1 MSSFS
6 ESSRQPRL
14 ATNRSQWCAWAAAAC
29 SAALLA
35 APARADVIELSPD
48 GVVSV
53 RQGAGAAT
61 FDVQDL
67 QVVPASAA
75 AVELAPAVI
84 SQAMPLQ
91 IPSQYA
97 RMVQTAAAAA
107 NISPA
112 LLAALV
118 WQESRW
124 NANAVSPKGAIGL
137 AQLMP
142 GTARDLGVDPRNPMA
157 NLLGG
162 ARYLRQML
170 NRFNGNLENALAA
183 YNAGPKRV
191 QDARGV
197 PAIRETQAYV
207 RSVVQRASAMGAG
220 GKL

>member
-1 MSSFS
+1 MFSFG
-6 ESSRQPRL
+6 ELSRQPRL
-14 ATNRSQWCAWAAAAC
+14 ATNCSQWCARATAFCA
-29 SAALLA
+29 AALLA
-35 APARADVIELSPD
+35 VPARADVIELSPD

-53 RQGAGAAT
+53 RQGSGAAT
-61 FDVQDL
+61 FDVLDL
-67 QVVPASAA
+67 QAVPASQAAVAA
-75 AVELAPAVI
+75 APTGFSQTRPLHVPA
-84 SQAMPLQ
+84 
-91 IPSQYA
+91 QYA
-97 RMVQTAAAAA
+97 GMVQTAAAAA

-124 NANAVSPKGAIGL
+124 NPNAVSPKGAIGL

-170 NRFNGNLENALAA
+170 NRFGGNLENALAA

-220 GKL
+220 EKL